1 MNRLRREGWAERQ
14 GKGSHVLFTKPGQ
27 PNISVPRHPGDIKRG
42 LLRGGQRPAG
52 VQATPGAGGMI

>member
-42 LLRGGQRPAG
+42 LLRAIAKSAGWEWPPQR
-52 VQATPGAGGMI
+52 